1 MKCYQ
6 CRKRFY
12 PKRTLKTIIEE
23 PLQLRCDGCDRR
35 FPRLNHKTVLPI
47 DGYLLYQYTMFGTY
61 EPIKEE
67 AFMDE
72 ELKVI
77 LIFLK
82 KRRMN
87 DLILCI
93 DELKIELFECLNQLN
108 SCDIYLICLFPSKLM
123 I

>member
-1 MKCYQ
+1 
-6 CRKRFY
+6 
-12 PKRTLKTIIEE
+12 
-23 PLQLRCDGCDRR
+23 
-35 FPRLNHKTVLPI
+35 
-47 DGYLLYQYTMFGTY
+47 MFGTY